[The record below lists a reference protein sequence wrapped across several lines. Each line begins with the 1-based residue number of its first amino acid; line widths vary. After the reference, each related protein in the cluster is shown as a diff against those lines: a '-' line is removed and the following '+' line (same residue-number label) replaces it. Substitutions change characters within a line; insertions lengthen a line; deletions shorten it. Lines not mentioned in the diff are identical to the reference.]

1 MGMRLGTNA
10 LSLLAVPLNVHVLD
24 ALAEEQLPLA
34 ELSRAVGHPPATTTR
49 SHLRTLTEWGIISRE
64 REAEF
69 PGAVSYSIT
78 SSGRGMMSVV
88 EVLRRWLSA
97 APDGPLSLG
106 GTGAKSAIK
115 ALLDGWSTGLMRALA
130 ARPFAL
136 TELSRLLPQ
145 TSYPT
150 LERRLTAM
158 RRVGLLS
165 AERKGANRGTPY
177 EITPWLRRGIAP
189 LSAAAHWEQ
198 QFAPR
203 QAEPVGKVDVE
214 AMFLLAIPLLELS
227 PSLSGSCRLAV
238 EMRSGS
244 DLQFAGATASFEA
257 GRLLTC
263 VTQLS
268 GEPDAWASGTALD
281 WVRSMSGHG
290 QRLEIGGDADLAASV
305 VDGLR
310 ASLAA
315 GDAVPGTR

>member
-1 MGMRLGTNA
+1 MRLGINA
-10 LSLLAVPLNVHVLD
+10 VSLLAIPLNVQVLD
-24 ALAEEQLPLA
+24 ALAEEPLPLA

-49 SHLRTLTEWGIISRE
+49 SHLRNLTELGIVSRA
-64 REAEF
+64 RETEF

-78 SSGRGMMSVV
+78 PSGRGMLSVM
-88 EVLRRWLSA
+88 EVLRAWLSA
-97 APDGPLSLG
+97 APDGELSLG
-106 GTGAKSAIK
+106 STGAKSAIK
-115 ALLDGWSTGLMRALA
+115 ALVDGWSTGLMRVLA

-158 RRVGLLS
+158 RRVGLLQ
-165 AERKGANRGTPY
+165 AQRKGANRGTPY
-177 EITPWLRRGIAP
+177 EVTPWLRQGVAP

-198 QFAPR
+198 QFAPG

-214 AMFLLAIPLLELS
+214 AMFLLSAPLLEL
-227 PSLSGSCRLAV
+227 PGSLSGSCRLAV
-238 EMRSGS
+238 ELRSGS
-244 DLQFAGATASFEA
+244 NLQFAGVTASFEA

-268 GEPDAWASGTALD
+268 SDPDTWVTGSTLD

-290 QRLEIGGDADLAASV
+290 QQHLEVGGDLDFGSSV
-305 VDGLR
+305 VEALR
-310 ASLAA
+310 ASLAL
-315 GDAVPGTR
+315 GSPVPGTP